1 MDSLPV
7 NTMDI
12 SQWVGNVTNFSATGV
27 LAWVVYYMLS
37 KAVPDIIAKFT
48 ADNAT
53 ARTAFLAEITDS
65 RKTFREEIAAERQHC
80 LEELAKSDQRSR
92 DVFDAL
98 TRESSP
104 PKPCENPK

>member
-1 MDSLPV
+1 MDLP

-37 KAVPDIIAKFT
+37 KAVPDLVGKFT
-48 ADNAT
+48 TDSAA
-53 ARTAFLAEITDS
+53 ARTAFLAEISDS
-65 RKTFREEIAAERQHC
+65 RKTFREEISAERQHC

-98 TRESSP
+98 TRDGSHQP
-104 PKPCENPK
+104 PPVRQA